1 MGGGPPASRPRRVV
15 LLVAPRV
22 FWAPEGPAAREA
34 RRPHFVRRRASKP
47 ARALRS
53 LRRPPHQWGWVADV
67 WFSAS
72 SRSPARPRHRPP
84 APEVSRVKPPSPLQT
99 GEVCLLKPPSPLRVR
114 NGCFWRIFGL
124 QWCHWFQ
131 RWLVWVEQRRHRFH
145 ADPTQC
151 CRPWGGLLRGGVYV
165 FGREKFALRA
175 QYTPNS
181 ALLCLLGEF
190 FSHQPAA
197 PKPCRRR
204 GALQARYDGGFAPCE
219 ALRRRVAGVSHPCM
233 AQFPPIGGGAARV
246 CGGVATKVQT
256 HWVKNSEKGLFWL
269 NGSALWRVCPLMM
282 VRCAHTNPLLRAL
295 TRYFARNSP
304 TTASKAEL
312 PSLELQ
318 RLQAISKSDRIKLR
332 ATFGSGHP

>member
-165 FGREKFALRA
+165 FVREKVRPARSKWPKIGVFRRA
-175 QYTPNS
+175 
-181 ALLCLLGEF
+181 GRV
-190 FSHQPAA
+190 FSHQS
-197 PKPCRRR
+197 
-204 GALQARYDGGFAPCE
+204 
-219 ALRRRVAGVSHPCM
+219 ALRPGLGGSSVLFRVAAVGVLRHAKRCVGVSPACRTL
-233 AQFPPIGGGAARV
+233 A
-246 CGGVATKVQT
+246 
-256 HWVKNSEKGLFWL
+256 W
-269 NGSALWRVCPLMM
+269 
-282 VRCAHTNPLLRAL
+282 
-295 TRYFARNSP
+295 RNSP
-304 TTASKAEL
+304 RLAAAQ
-312 PSLELQ
+312 PRLEG
-318 RLQAISKSDRIKLR
+318 A
-332 ATFGSGHP
+332 